1 MIKLYLLK
9 LALAKGVGMMKRCK
23 YILVLMVFLFGLPKH
38 ALATGTIATQIVTV
52 RAEPLAVISLV
63 DTGGKNW
70 TWLTV
75 DSTGI
80 TTGSQEL
87 KWTTNLD
94 GMKVTVQSNLA
105 TDEQDYILSVRA
117 VNSNSKG
124 ASKGWVVI
132 NEKASN
138 LITDIAR
145 EVGSCSLE
153 YKALYKIGEK
163 AGRDEHIITYT
174 ITE

>member
-1 MIKLYLLK
+1 
-9 LALAKGVGMMKRCK
+9 MMKKCK
-23 YILVLMVFLFGLPKH
+23 LHIFVPMVFLFGLPKY
-38 ALATGTIATQIVTV
+38 ALATGAIATQIVAV
-52 RAEPLAVISLV
+52 RAEPLAVISFV

-75 DSTGI
+75 DRTGI

-87 KWTTNLD
+87 KWTTNLE

-124 ASKGWVVI
+124 ALKGWVVI
-132 NEKASN
+132 NEKAST
-138 LITDIAR
+138 LITGIAR
-145 EVGSCSLE
+145 EVGGCSLK
-153 YKALYKIGEK
+153 YKALHKIGKK